1 VVIPPIWF
9 PVNRNPT
16 GRWGLMG
23 PRIGM
28 DESNDEATPL
38 GNIEAEIKELLGL
51 FDVPAFAR
59 RGQDVE
65 YALTRLHSRARRHR
79 AAMLDMVRLR
89 LRQWA
94 AAASG
99 PSADLTVF
107 ASSIA
112 PLWPLVDAEP
122 PQWATRPA
130 SNWRLRSIARDLI
143 ASVERFNRRWSE
155 HIDDL
160 DLTSINRQV
169 DDYNRYYLLEK
180 ECSLGSAR
188 LAARNFVPKSHVSL
202 DELRDELPLLPV
214 PVLKG

>member
-1 VVIPPIWF
+1 
-9 PVNRNPT
+9 
-16 GRWGLMG
+16 
-23 PRIGM
+23 M
-28 DESNDEATPL
+28 DERDEEGTPL
-38 GNIEAEIKELLGL
+38 GGIDAEIKELLGL

-59 RGQDVE
+59 RGQELE
-65 YALTRLHSRARRHR
+65 YSLARLRLRSRRVRDG
-79 AAMLDMVRLR
+79 MLDMVRLR

-94 AAASG
+94 SAADG
-99 PSADLTVF
+99 PRADSLVF

-112 PLWPLVDAEP
+112 ELWSLAEADP
-122 PQWATRPA
+122 PKWAVR
-130 SNWRLRSIARDLI
+130 SGSLWRLRGIARDLI

-155 HIDDL
+155 HIDGL

-214 PVLKG
+214 PVLKR